1 MVDFMGTHGAI
12 SEIHELH
19 NAEVEMYKA
28 ILAEVKRYNS
38 KRYNQAI
45 SNVKASGK
53 YDDSMFEDLE
63 G

>member
-1 MVDFMGTHGAI
+1 MVDFMGTNGAI

-19 NAEVEMYKA
+19 NEKLGMYKA
-28 ILAEVKRYNS
+28 ILKEFKRYNS
-38 KRYNQAI
+38 KIYDQAI

-53 YDDSMFEDLE
+53 YDNSMFEDIE

>member
-19 NAEVEMYKA
+19 NEEVEMYKA

-38 KRYNQAI
+38 KIYDQAI
-45 SNVKASGK
+45 SNVRASGK
-53 YDDSMFEDLE
+53 YDDSRFEDLE